1 MNNQAT
7 IYTTTPNNNILVTLI
22 SLSTI
27 TTIVISSASG
37 MVSINSAPAICV
49 AATGEDANFETRLNT
64 TENAIFKFG
73 STLEKFIS
81 TNNPWDKSRGENDRE
96 YLIDFSVSAF

>member
-7 IYTTTPNNNILVTLI
+7 IYTTIPNNNILVTLI
-22 SLSTI
+22 SPSTI
-27 TTIVISSASG
+27 TTIVISSASD
-37 MVSINSAPAICV
+37 MVSINSALAICV

-73 STLEKFIS
+73 SALEKFIS

-96 YLIDFSVSAF
+96 YLIAFSVNAF